1 MSPAEE
7 AAHAYIWVSGT
18 VGLIVAVVF
27 GVVMAW
33 RDRKRRAARREE
45 RREERRASRR
55 RK

>member
-7 AAHAYIWVSGT
+7 TAHAYFWVSGL
-18 VGLIVAVVF
+18 VGLIVAVGF
-27 GVVMAW
+27 AVVMTL

-45 RREERRASRR
+45 RRASRR